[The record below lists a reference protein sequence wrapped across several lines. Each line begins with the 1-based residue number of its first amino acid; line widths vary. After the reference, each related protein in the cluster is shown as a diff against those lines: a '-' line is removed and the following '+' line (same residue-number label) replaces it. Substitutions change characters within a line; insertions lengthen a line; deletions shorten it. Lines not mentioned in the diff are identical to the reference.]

1 VGAADAAAE
10 EKGMEGKGE
19 VARAVGARARGR
31 TAVEEKAV
39 EETETVVVAMAMVG
53 VKAVAVIVAIAEAG
67 PAAATA
73 VVGAAS
79 TLEGRSP
86 DSRIQTRT
94 QCSWLQH
101 RRRRKYHR
109 CGTGSRSGTRTR
121 LQAVPSEMAAVAGK
135 RAGGARAA
143 EERAASA
150 AMGVATV
157 AGARSHREGRGPREE
172 AGKEVLTAAVA
183 TAVVVRAAGV
193 ASREAEVWAVTAA
206 GAVLAAVSDS

>member
-1 VGAADAAAE
+1 
-10 EKGMEGKGE
+10 M
-19 VARAVGARARGR
+19 
-31 TAVEEKAV
+31 
-39 EETETVVVAMAMVG
+39 
-53 VKAVAVIVAIAEAG
+53 
-67 PAAATA
+67 
-73 VVGAAS
+73 
-79 TLEGRSP
+79 
-86 DSRIQTRT
+86 
-94 QCSWLQH
+94 
-101 RRRRKYHR
+101 
-109 CGTGSRSGTRTR
+109 
-121 LQAVPSEMAAVAGK
+121 QAVPSEMAAVAGT

-183 TAVVVRAAGV
+183 TAAVVRAAEV